1 MSQAPSAAPPTPTS
15 LTIDGVEVA
24 VPKGT
29 LIIRAAEQLG
39 ILIPRFCDHPLLAPA
54 AACRQCYVSVEGQR
68 KLMTACSTPVAE
80 GMVVKTQYTDPA
92 VKDAQEAVLEFL
104 LINHPLDCPI
114 CDRGGECP
122 LQDQALMF
130 GPGESRYREAKR
142 TYRKPIPL
150 SPLVNLDRERCVLC
164 QRCTRF
170 CDEISGDRFIE
181 LFDRGAAEQIA
192 IAAGEDFDSPFS
204 GNTIQICPVGALTA
218 TTYRFSARP
227 FDMKRGTSVC
237 TLCASGCNLLVQ
249 TRRGQVVRQLA
260 WGNPDVNEEW
270 LCDKGRFAFAFQDR
284 PERLATPMLRDR
296 GLEPVSYAEA
306 FAAIGGAMRSG
317 RSAFVVGGRLSDE
330 DAYVLSR
337 FARQVART
345 NDVDARP
352 LGATL
357 APVAVEAEG
366 AGGGSVTYAD
376 VERARMIL
384 VVGLDAESELPILH
398 LRLRKA
404 ARRGVRIVVVHSRRT
419 RLDDVAEHVLVRPG
433 DEASLLRSYLD
444 GDDGVGADLRASGGD
459 AVVLAGPRCAETNDT
474 VAAARELA
482 SATRARFCLLA
493 RRVGDHG
500 ALRAGL
506 RPELLPGGRFVN
518 LADDRAGVATVWG
531 AGAVPSEPG
540 RDVGSILRAAADR
553 EIDVLFLVGVDLLR
567 DAPDPVLARAA
578 LENAPLKVVIDTAL
592 HEDVA
597 PYIDV
602 ALPACV
608 SIERQGTFSDWEGRP
623 QRFHPVRSAFGMSRP
638 EWQILQALAES
649 MGSDM
654 GFRTIESVRAE
665 LDRIAA
671 LDASAAAAPAAP
683 APAASAGSA
692 DNESRATTTAS
703 GDDGSMLLFSYPL
716 LVDEGRQLDGADLL
730 RAALEREA
738 FLEIHPGDAS
748 RLQLEDGGY
757 AQVATATGTAR
768 LPVVVTDG
776 VPPGACF
783 VPWNNPGLAANALF
797 AGSRTVAATVTPAEQ
812 TVGAAVP
819 LEATA

>member
-1 MSQAPSAAPPTPTS
+1 MSQGPAAPAPPTT
-15 LTIDGVEVA
+15 LTIDGIELA

-68 KLMTACSTPVAE
+68 KLMTACSTPVSE
-80 GMVVKTQYTDPA
+80 GMVVKTQYTDEA
-92 VKDAQEAVLEFL
+92 VKQAQEAVLEFL

-122 LQDQALMF
+122 LQDQALAF

-181 LFDRGAAEQIA
+181 LFDRGAAEQVA
-192 IAAGEDFDSPFS
+192 IAGGEDFDSPFS

-218 TTYRFSARP
+218 TPYRFSARP
-227 FDMKRGTSVC
+227 FDMKRGESVC

-249 TRRGQVVRQLA
+249 TRRGKVVRQLA
-260 WGNPDVNEEW
+260 LENLDVNEEW
-270 LCDKGRFAFAFQDR
+270 LCDKGRFAFAFHDR
-284 PERLATPMLRDR
+284 PERLATPSLRDR

-306 FAAIGGAMRSG
+306 FAAIGGAMRTG
-317 RSAFVVGGRLSDE
+317 RAAFVVGGRLPDE

-337 FARQVART
+337 FARQVAKT

-357 APVAVEAEG
+357 APAAVEAEQA
-366 AGGGSVTYAD
+366 AGGAVTYAD

-384 VVGLDAESELPILH
+384 VVGLDAEHELPILH

-404 ARRGVRIVVVHSRRT
+404 ARRGARIVVVHARRT
-419 RLDDVAEHVLVRPG
+419 RLADVSEHVPVRPG
-433 DEASLLRSYLD
+433 AEAALLRSYLD
-444 GDDGVGADLRASGGD
+444 EGDGVGADLRAAGGE
-459 AVVLAGPRCAETNDT
+459 AVVLAGPRCAETEDT

-482 SATRARFCLLA
+482 SAAGARFALLG

-518 LADDRAGVATVWG
+518 QADDLAAVEVVWG
-531 AGAVPSEPG
+531 ADAVPPEPG
-540 RDVGSILRAAADR
+540 RDVGSILRAAAGR

-567 DAPDPVLARAA
+567 DAPDPALARTA

-592 HEDVA
+592 HEEMA
-597 PYIDV
+597 PFVDV

-608 SIERQGTFSDWEGRP
+608 SIEREGTYSDWEGRP
-623 QRFHPVRSAFGMSRP
+623 QRFQPVRSAFGMSRP
-638 EWQILQALAES
+638 EWQILGALAES
-649 MGSDM
+649 MGSDL
-654 GFRTIESVRAE
+654 GFRTIEGIRAE
-665 LDRIAA
+665 LERVTAGER
-671 LDASAAAAPAAP
+671 AAAAVPTAGESGQRPAAP
-683 APAASAGSA
+683 VAG
-692 DNESRATTTAS
+692 
-703 GDDGSMLLFSYPL
+703 DGSLVLFSYPL

-730 RAALEREA
+730 KAALEREA
-738 FLEIHPGDAS
+738 FLEIHPEDAS
-748 RLQLEDGGY
+748 RLGIEAGGY
-757 AQVATATGTAR
+757 AEVATPTGTAT
-768 LPVVVTDG
+768 LPVEVTDG
-776 VPPGACF
+776 VSPGACF
-783 VPWNNPGLAANALF
+783 VPWNNRGLAANVMF
-797 AGSRTVAATVTPAEQ
+797 AGSRTVAATVTAAERPEE
-812 TVGAAVP
+812 AAVP